1 MALPCVPAFLVPEA
15 AAAPDARVG
24 FLAGGTPQLHLP
36 VVEGAPA
43 VEGGI
48 PRVPLLCPLLLV
60 KVAVPLT
67 LAPCFGFA

>member
-1 MALPCVPAFLVPEA
+1 MPAFLIPEA

-24 FLAGGTPQLHLP
+24 FLVGGTPQLHLP

-48 PRVPLLCPLLLV
+48 PRVPPLWSLLLV

-67 LAPCFGFA
+67 LAACFGCA